1 MDRPKHFYERSFDSS
16 NFDSISVPSEIELN
30 DYTQN
35 QYTNIWYPWEGKI
48 FRRPAYALDPND
60 PEEGSFSQG
69 KDNTVVSY
77 IKQFDLKPALLG
89 KNVHIKFEGVE
100 RAMYVWLNGHFVG
113 YAEDSFTPSEFDLT
127 PYIQAKDNLLAVEV
141 FKHSTASWL
150 EDQDMFRFSGI
161 FRSVELLGIPETH
174 LNDMDLKPRVAD
186 NYQDGIFN
194 LKLHFTGKKTGS
206 IHLLVKDVV
215 GHTLLEK
222 KEALKENIQI
232 NDEKFENVHLWDNHN
247 PYLYQLLI
255 EVYDEHQNLLEL
267 VPFQF
272 GFRRIEI
279 SSEKVVLL
287 NGKRLII
294 NGVNRHE

>member
-1 MDRPKHFYERSFDSS
+1 MQATINWLDNPEVFRVNQLPAHSDHPFYRDYREWQKQNSSYQQSLNGQWRFHFSPNPMDRPKHFYERSFDSS

-161 FRSVELLGIPETH
+161 FRSVELFGIPETH

-206 IHLLVKDVV
+206 IHLLVKVDRKSVV
-215 GHTLLEK
+215 
-222 KEALKENIQI
+222 
-232 NDEKFENVHLWDNHN
+232 
-247 PYLYQLLI
+247 
-255 EVYDEHQNLLEL
+255 
-267 VPFQF
+267 
-272 GFRRIEI
+272 
-279 SSEKVVLL
+279 
-287 NGKRLII
+287 
-294 NGVNRHE
+294 